1 MERMEWE
8 KDESYRQKEM
18 DERWQLERRDVVEK

>member
-1 MERMEWE
+1 MERMEWK